1 MKPLNEIIKENEEK
15 KAQDIIDLFFSRG
28 AVVSSKDYQV
38 VKSHFHQS
46 QLNIVKGIL
55 DYIKYKHVI
64 AKTAYAGDSWD
75 SGVHDVLFGIE
86 KDLVSTLQELDKI
99 V

>member
-1 MKPLNEIIKENEEK
+1 MKNLNEIIKENEEVFDRVWHETRK
-15 KAQDIIDLFFSRG
+15 GYAGISNEQI
-28 AVVSSKDYQV
+28 
-38 VKSHFHQS
+38 KSHLHQS